1 MRPGNFAVV
10 SRADV
15 AIEATPATLQS
26 GKITG
31 VEVNR

>member
-15 AIEATPATLQS
+15 AIEATLQS
-26 GKITG
+26 GRITG